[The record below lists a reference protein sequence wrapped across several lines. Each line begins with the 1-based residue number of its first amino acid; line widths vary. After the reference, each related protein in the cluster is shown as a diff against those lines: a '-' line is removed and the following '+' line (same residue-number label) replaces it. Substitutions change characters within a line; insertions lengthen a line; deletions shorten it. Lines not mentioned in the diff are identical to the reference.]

1 MGVCGTKQAPA
12 QPAEPEPKKEGDRA
26 ICGTLCVCQVRVR
39 RLEMMMIMTM
49 MMMMMIMMMMMPRA
63 WRC

>member
-39 RLEMMMIMTM
+39 IEM
-49 MMMMMIMMMMMPRA
+49 MMMMMTMMMMMMMPRA

>member
-39 RLEMMMIMTM
+39 RIGMTMMIMMIVM
-49 MMMMMIMMMMMPRA
+49 MMMMMMPRA

>member
-12 QPAEPEPKKEGDRA
+12 QPVEPEPKKEGDRA

-39 RLEMMMIMTM
+39 TIEMMMMIMVIVM
-49 MMMMMIMMMMMPRA
+49 MMMMMMPRA

>member
-39 RLEMMMIMTM
+39 RIGMIMMIMVIVM
-49 MMMMMIMMMMMPRA
+49 MMMMARA

>member
-39 RLEMMMIMTM
+39 IEIIMIM
-49 MMMMMIMMMMMPRA
+49 MMMMMMMMPRA

>member
-12 QPAEPEPKKEGDRA
+12 QPVEPEPKKEGDRA

-39 RLEMMMIMTM
+39 RVEMMMIMTM
-49 MMMMMIMMMMMPRA
+49 MMMMMMMMMMPRA